1 MAAPLNSDRC
11 GAAVA
16 HPPNLRR
23 GSFGRR
29 LWTLTKVCFVVAVL
43 GIGFG
48 VAGIWACVK
57 KYEAGL
63 PTAEMLR
70 SSYRP
75 AQVTRVLARD
85 GTVLSQIFTERRTVI
100 PFESIPAHTKL
111 CFLAAEDARFYEHE
125 GLNYVGMLRAIIKNL
140 RAGRTVQGGSTITQ
154 QVVKNLWLSPDRT
167 VARKIQETI
176 LARRLEQSLS
186 KDEILGLY
194 LNHIYLGHGR
204 YGVQEA
210 ARYYFGKH
218 ASELDLSESAV
229 LAGLV
234 AAPERFSPRRDIGR
248 SMERRRFVLA
258 QMQDKG
264 FASPGL
270 VSQATNTPVRL
281 APAAEE
287 ESDLAPEIVAWSLRL
302 LQSVEGDSANRGG
315 YTIHTTIDPTLQ
327 TAARRAVRENL
338 DAYVKRQLREPPL
351 LSKNRRVSWGP
362 PATGHPKRFHIYV
375 GRVTAVDDAAD
386 TLTVSVGDITGTLK
400 LAREVRFNPKRLT
413 PSHFAEVGALL
424 RVQLAGDPDTER
436 PELQLDLGPQSALVA
451 IDPRTR
457 QVVALVGS
465 YEAVSGGL
473 DRATHA
479 RRQPGSAFKGFV
491 YSYAIHSRRFT
502 AASVLE
508 LPADVKHGA
517 PEPRHMRLRDAI
529 AKSDNFAAEKL
540 FQAVGPSGVVEW
552 AHAAGIESPM
562 APTPSLALGAYE
574 VTPLELTNGYAT
586 FASGGV
592 YAAPVIVSSI
602 EGPGGKMVALPD
614 VAATRQVMTNAEA
627 FITTSLLKSVV
638 ESGTAQRARRLG
650 RPLAGKTGT
659 TNASRDAWFV
669 GYSPEIVA
677 GVWVGYDDGLTL
689 GNTEAGATAALPA
702 WMEFMKVAQDGRPVV
717 DFPRPSEIEVAR
729 IDPESGLLP
738 YDEQPDTFEEVFLS
752 GTAPTAHAE
761 LPQDAGV
768 PGGEIGAAPNAAPS
782 ASALAHAQKDV
793 GQPIEQPPPAP

>member
-1 MAAPLNSDRC
+1 MATPLNSDKRS
-11 GAAVA
+11 AAA
-16 HPPNLRR
+16 AQGPRR
-23 GSFGRR
+23 RSRSFGRR
-29 LWTLTKVCFVVAVL
+29 LWTLIKICFVAAVL

-48 VAGIWACVK
+48 IAGIWFCIK

-63 PTAEMLR
+63 PSAEMLR

-85 GTVLSQIFTERRTVI
+85 GTILSQIFTERRTVV
-100 PFESIPAHTKL
+100 PFDSIPAHTKL
-111 CFLAAEDARFYEHE
+111 CFLAAEDAHFYEHE
-125 GLNYVGMLRAIIKNL
+125 GLNYVGMLRAIVRNL

-167 VARKIQETI
+167 VARKVQETI

-204 YGVQEA
+204 FGVEEA
-210 ARYYFGKH
+210 ARYYFGKR
-218 ASELDLSESAV
+218 ASELDLSESAA

-234 AAPERFSPRRDIGR
+234 AAPERFSPRRDMGR

-258 QMQDKG
+258 QMQAKG
-264 FASPGL
+264 FASPDL
-270 VSQATNTPVRL
+270 VSQAMNTPIHL

-287 ESDLAPEIVAWSLRL
+287 ESDLAPEAVAWSLHL

-315 YTIHTTIDPTLQ
+315 YTIHTTIDPKLQ
-327 TAARRAVRENL
+327 AAARRAVRENL
-338 DAYVKRQLREPPL
+338 DAYVKRQQREPPF
-351 LSKNRRVSWGP
+351 LSKNRRATWGP
-362 PATGHPKRFHIYV
+362 LATGHPKRFHIYV
-375 GRVTAVDDAAD
+375 GRVTAIDDATD
-386 TLTVSVGDITGTLK
+386 SLTVSVGDITGVLK
-400 LAREVRFNPKRLT
+400 LAREDRFNPKRLT
-413 PSHFAEVGALL
+413 PSHYAEVGALL
-424 RVQLAGDPDTER
+424 RVQVTGDPESER
-436 PELQLDLGPQSALVA
+436 PELSLDLGPQSALVA

-457 QVVALVGS
+457 QVLALVGS

-479 RRQPGSAFKGFV
+479 RRQPGSAFKAFV

-508 LPADVKHGA
+508 LPPDAKHGA
-517 PEPRHMRLRDAI
+517 LEPRHMRLRDAL
-529 AKSDNFAAEKL
+529 AKSDNLAAEKL
-540 FQAVGPSGVVEW
+540 FEAVGPSKVAEW
-552 AHAAGIESPM
+552 AKAAGIESPL

-586 FASGGV
+586 FASGGI
-592 YAAPVIVSSI
+592 YAAPIIVSSI
-602 EGPGGKMVALPD
+602 EGPAGKVVALPE
-614 VAATRQVMTNAEA
+614 VPATRQVMTNAEA
-627 FITTSLLKSVV
+627 FVTTSLLKSVV

-702 WMEFMKVAQDGRPVV
+702 WIEFMKSAQEGRPVV
-717 DFPRPSEIEVAR
+717 DFPRPNEVEIGR
-729 IDPESGLLP
+729 IDPESGLLA
-738 YDEQPDTFEEVFLS
+738 YDEQPDTLEEVFLS
-752 GTAPTAHAE
+752 GTVPTEHAAA
-761 LPQDAGV
+761 PQDAGAEPAPPE
-768 PGGEIGAAPNAAPS
+768 PGG
-782 ASALAHAQKDV
+782 
-793 GQPIEQPPPAP
+793 